1 MRIVRIQSTT
11 PKVRHFLTG
20 RISALGPV
28 LGVLLAGPMAAW
40 STDYFWDLNGNT
52 AGSGVGTTTGTWDGT
67 TANWNDL
74 LDGTNTPGVWNP
86 GNVAVFAAGT
96 DSTGTYAVTVSG
108 TQSVSGLRFE
118 EGTVTLSGGT
128 ISLTGATPSISVTG
142 TQTISSVLA
151 GSSGFDKTGAG
162 TLVVTG
168 TNTLTGATTISQG
181 TLKYGNV
188 TGSGTYGFG
197 LGSSVTVKSGAVL
210 DFAALHATTT
220 QTMTWNVAPLTL
232 ESGATWRF
240 RAQTGSNVHN
250 ASNALTV
257 SGSVTID
264 NNGGGFAQDIN
275 LSGKVSGS
283 GTINYL
289 ASTASGSTTTT
300 RTLTLSN
307 AATDFAGT
315 WFVDYTAS
323 TTDDFVALK
332 STAAGALG
340 TGSVTLDDRAQ
351 LINGTTGG
359 LNSLASVTIQKST
372 STVDA
377 GSGWT
382 NAAATLNLTTGT
394 VKVGTSATSFGTINL
409 GTINQSGG
417 SLALD
422 INAAGNDSL
431 VAGSFNATGGAIDL
445 VFTNS
450 APQLGTTYTLL
461 TYGTLTGT
469 PTVNNP
475 TRFTPALNYGSG
487 TNSAV
492 TVSFSGATANLVW
505 SGAASNVWN
514 LNATANFTNG
524 GSADVFKAFDS
535 VTFDDTATSNLGIT
549 VGASILASSVTFN
562 TATNLYSLTGAGG
575 IGGPAAVTKTGN
587 GTLTFGTTGN
597 SYTGA
602 TTISAGTLKLGASN
616 VIPDGAGFGSVTVDG
631 TLDLNTFSDTINGLS
646 GGGTILNSSA
656 TVTTSTLTVGNGDA
670 TSTFSGLIQNG
681 TTGVVALTKTGLGTL
696 TLNNT
701 NSYTG
706 TTTVSGGTLRLIGPN
721 SLTGALV
728 LNGAT
733 VVARLDSLSQL
744 PAGVL
749 TLNNGGVLQTNG
761 TFLRAQGAG
770 AGQVNNTAGFVGF
783 SAVGGSLV
791 INLGGAG
798 AAVTNASGGF
808 NSGGF
813 ILNDA
818 AATDSLV
825 FQNPLTITVSNP
837 FTVQVD
843 ATAPGVTT
851 TLSGNVSSANALAKT
866 GAGTLIFT
874 GANNALTGGLV
885 IGSGVNGGTVEVTS
899 GVNIT
904 AAAGSRLMVGY
915 AANSATVTAAGTLN
929 VDANA
934 GTLTFGGNSLGAA
947 NYIAVDG
954 GTTVARTTT
963 ATVNANGGTLNF
975 NGMASGAGFLYIGAN
990 SGYATGV
997 LNIATGATVN
1007 VGTRVG
1013 LGAVGNATAG
1023 VMGTG
1028 NSSNTTVGILNG
1040 SINLNGGTLNI
1051 GTGSSADTDRG
1062 FLYLSN
1068 DGNTTGLATVNL
1080 NGGALSLAKFAV
1092 GNGAGTS
1099 AKTINFNGTTV
1110 KPIASRTDFL
1120 DPGINATYR
1129 VQAGGAIFDTG
1140 LYTVTVKGTLA
1151 HDSALGATPDGGV
1164 VVNGSGT
1171 LTLAGTQT
1179 YTGPTV
1185 VNSGT
1190 LAVNGTL
1197 GAGAVTV
1204 ADGGTI
1210 SGNGTIGG
1218 SLTLGSVTG
1227 GTILASGKL
1236 TVGGAFVA
1244 NGTTYVLVSPGT
1256 WLTPGGPL
1264 PILSAASMAA
1274 TASNFFPLVSEFRK
1288 SDVSI
1293 TGNTVYL
1300 DLGVKALT
1308 WTGAASGNWLLMG
1321 ESNWKDATLT
1331 ADTFYTGDAI
1341 TFDDSA
1347 TTTNSTVTVAGTVT
1361 PSSVTVN
1368 NSAAVPYTLKS
1379 SAGGAIAGSG
1389 SLVKKGNGVLNMG
1402 LANSYSGGTTIAQGS
1417 VYIASAGS
1425 LGTGPVTL
1433 GDASTGNSAV
1443 ALYSDGARLSYT
1455 LGALVSNNGTGT
1467 VTIGSRSTV
1476 TGTGDNN
1483 NFNNIVLQ
1491 RDLIIDSNAADRTDY
1506 RSISGTG
1513 NITIMGSGRTIFSN
1527 TVNTFVGDITVAT
1540 GAATFFQSGVAT
1552 AGNQNYIPDTS
1563 SVTVQAGS
1571 RWAVSSGGETINAL
1585 KGGGLVN
1592 VNSINATLTV
1602 GGADGSGEF
1611 SGVLANATQTLALTK
1626 IGAGTQI
1633 LSGLNTYSG
1642 ATTVSA
1648 GTLTVNGSISA
1659 STTTVNG
1666 ATAML
1671 AGTGTTGAVTLT
1683 SGTLTA
1689 GNGGIGTLSTGALNL
1704 NGGTALFEL
1713 SGLSSDRLNVTGS
1726 VAFGGPVALSLS
1738 FNSDLSEGTAY
1749 TLIAND
1755 GTDPFSFG
1763 AGGGFTISGAPVV
1776 AGVPFAYTSGSV
1788 SEIFQLSYTG
1798 TGPDTNDAVLTV
1810 VPEPGAALLLL
1821 GGLGA
1826 LLARRRRP

>member
-1 MRIVRIQSTT
+1 MSIVRIQSNT
-11 PKVRHFLTG
+11 PKVRRFLTG
-20 RISALGPV
+20 RISAVVPV
-28 LGVLLAGPMAAW
+28 LGVLLAGSLGAW
-40 STDYFWDLNGNT
+40 ATDYFWDLNGNT
-52 AGSGVGTTTGTWDGT
+52 TGSGVGTTTGTWDGT

-74 LDGTNTPGVWNP
+74 LDGMNTPGVWSP

-151 GSSGFDKTGAG
+151 GGSGFDKTGAG

-181 TLKYGNV
+181 TIKYGNV
-188 TGSGTYGFG
+188 TGSGTYSFG

-210 DFAALHATTT
+210 DFAALHASTT
-220 QTMTWNVAPLTL
+220 QTMTWNVAPVTL

-250 ASNALTV
+250 ASNALSV

-264 NNGGGFAQDIN
+264 NNGGSYAQDIN

-289 ASTASGSTTTT
+289 ASSGSGSTTTT

-307 AATDFAGT
+307 AATDFSGT
-315 WFVDYTAS
+315 WFVDYTGS

-332 STAAGALG
+332 ATAAGALG

-359 LNSLASVTIQKST
+359 LNSLASVTIQKAT

-377 GSGWT
+377 GPGWT

-475 TRFTPALNYGSG
+475 TRFTPAFNYGSG
-487 TNSAV
+487 TNGAV

-505 SGAASNVWN
+505 SGATSNVWN
-514 LNATANFTNG
+514 LGTTANFTNG

-535 VTFDDTATSNLGIT
+535 VTFDDTTTSNLSIT
-549 VGASILASSVTFN
+549 VGASMLASNVTFN
-562 TATNLYSLTGAGG
+562 NTTNAYSLTGAGG

-602 TTISAGTLKLGASN
+602 TTISAGTVKLGASN
-616 VIPDGAGFGSVTVDG
+616 VIPDGVGFGSVAVDG

-646 GGGTILNSSA
+646 GGGTILNSGA
-656 TVTTSTLTVGNGDA
+656 TASTITVGGGDA
-670 TSTFSGLIQNG
+670 TTFSGLIQNG
-681 TTGVVALTKTGLGTL
+681 TSAVALTKTGLGTL

-706 TTTVSGGTLRLIGPN
+706 ATTVTGGTLRLIGPN
-721 SLTGALV
+721 SLTGSLV

-733 VVARLDSLSQL
+733 AVVRLDSLSQL

-798 AAVTNASGGF
+798 AAVTNATGGF

-818 AATDSLV
+818 SATDSLI

-843 ATAPGVTT
+843 ATTPGVTT
-851 TLSGNVSSANALAKT
+851 TLSGNVSSVNALAKT

-874 GANNALTGGLV
+874 GATNALTGGLV
-885 IGSGVNGGTVEVTS
+885 IGSGGNGGTVEVTS

-904 AAAGSRLMVGY
+904 AATGSRLMVGY

-954 GTTVARTTT
+954 GTTAARTTT

-997 LNIATGATVN
+997 LNIASGATVN

-1028 NSSNTTVGILNG
+1028 NSSNATIGILNG

-1068 DGNTTGLATVNL
+1068 DGNTTGVATVNL

-1099 AKTINFNGTTV
+1099 AKTILFNGTMV

-1120 DPGINATYR
+1120 DPGVNASYR
-1129 VQAGGAIFDTG
+1129 VQTGGAIFDTG
-1140 LYTVTVKGTLA
+1140 LYAVTVKGTLA

-1210 SGNGTIGG
+1210 SGSGTIGG
-1218 SLTLGSVTG
+1218 SLTLGSATG

-1236 TVGGAFVA
+1236 SVGGAFVA
-1244 NGTTYVLVSPGT
+1244 NGTTYVLVSPGS

-1264 PILSAASMAA
+1264 PILSAASMTA
-1274 TASNFFPLVSEFRK
+1274 TASSFFPLVSEFRK
-1288 SDVSI
+1288 ADVSI

-1321 ESNWKDATLT
+1321 ESNWKDATQT

-1347 TTTNSTVTVAGTVT
+1347 TTTNSTVTVGGTVT

-1379 SAGGAIAGSG
+1379 SGGGAINGAG

-1402 LANSYSGGTTIAQGS
+1402 LANSYSGGTTISQGS
-1417 VYIASAGS
+1417 VYISSAGS

-1455 LGALVSNNGTGT
+1455 LGALVSSNGTGT

-1506 RSISGTG
+1506 RNISGTG
-1513 NITIMGSGRTIFSN
+1513 NITVIGSGRTIFSN

-1552 AGNQNYIPDTS
+1552 AGNQNYIPDAS

-1633 LSGLNTYSG
+1633 LSGLNTYTG

-1659 STTTVNG
+1659 SATTVNG
-1666 ATAML
+1666 ATATL

-1704 NGGTALFEL
+1704 NGGAALFEL
-1713 SGLSSDRLNVTGS
+1713 SGLTSDKFNVTGA

-1738 FNSDLSEGTAY
+1738 FSSDLADGTAY

-1755 GTDPFSFG
+1755 GADLFSF
-1763 AGGGFTISGAPVV
+1763 APGGGFTISGTPVV
-1776 AGVPFAYTSGSV
+1776 AGVPFAYTSGSFN
-1788 SEIFQLSYTG
+1788 EIFQLSYTG
-1798 TGPDTNDAVLTV
+1798 NDTNDAVLTV

-1826 LLARRRRP
+1826 LLARRRRRR